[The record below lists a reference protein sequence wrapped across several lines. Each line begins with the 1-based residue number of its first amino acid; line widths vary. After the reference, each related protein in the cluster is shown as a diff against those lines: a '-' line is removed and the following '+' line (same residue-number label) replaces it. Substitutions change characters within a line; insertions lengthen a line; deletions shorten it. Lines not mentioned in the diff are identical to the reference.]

1 MSRSDGV
8 QAEVNVP
15 VSIIFEKLSYDKV
28 SGILSWKGTS
38 KNSGKAAGYYR
49 TNLSGI
55 QYLIVGIGYEG
66 KVYKIFGHR
75 LAWLIVTGVWPDE
88 IDHIDGDG
96 RNNKWENLSNGNRT
110 DNNKNHKRQINN
122 SSGLPGVS
130 FVTSTGKWRV
140 FGNKEG
146 KQVHLKSTRDFF
158 EACCTRKSWEVY
170 NGYSVRH
177 GM

>member
-1 MSRSDGV
+1 MSRSDGI
-8 QAEVNVP
+8 QAEINVP
-15 VSIIFEKLSYDKV
+15 IEVILEKLSYDKS
-28 SGILSWKGTS
+28 SGMLSWKGKS
-38 KNSGKAAGYYR
+38 RNSGKPAGYYR
-49 TNLSGI
+49 INDSGI
-55 QYLIVGIGYEG
+55 TYLIVGIGYKG

-88 IDHIDGDG
+88 IDHVNGDG
-96 RNNKWENLSNGNRT
+96 QDNKWDNLSNGNRT

-146 KQVHLKSTRDFF
+146 KQVHLKSTGDFF

-177 GM
+177 GT

>member
-55 QYLIVGIGYEG
+55 TYLIVGIGYEG

-75 LAWLIVTGVWPDE
+75 LAWLIVTGVWPDGWTE
-88 IDHIDGDG
+88 TTWSYNIGNVVDIYK
-96 RNNKWENLSNGNRT
+96 RNG
-110 DNNKNHKRQINN
+110 
-122 SSGLPGVS
+122 GLLV
-130 FVTSTGKWRV
+130 
-140 FGNKEG
+140 
-146 KQVHLKSTRDFF
+146 
-158 EACCTRKSWEVY
+158 
-170 NGYSVRH
+170 
-177 GM
+177 

>member
-1 MSRSDGV
+1 MSRSDGI
-8 QAEVNVP
+8 QAEINVP
-15 VSIIFEKLSYDKV
+15 IEVILEKLSYYKS
-28 SGILSWKGTS
+28 SGMLSWKGKS
-38 KNSGKAAGYYR
+38 RNSGKPAGYYR
-49 TNLSGI
+49 INDSGI
-55 QYLIVGIGYEG
+55 TYLIVGIGYKG

-88 IDHIDGDG
+88 IDHINGDG
-96 RNNKWENLSNGNRT
+96 QDNKWDNLSNGNRT

-122 SSGLPGVS
+122 SSGVPGVS

-146 KQVHLKSTRDFF
+146 KQVHLKSTGDFF
-158 EACCTRKSWEVY
+158 EACCTRKSLEVY

-177 GM
+177 GT